1 MERTQ
6 GAMRQVYE
14 VANFV
19 RTIRRRLRFGEFSRA
34 PIQIMR
40 LELRGDFAECDW
52 MTRPP
57 DAWDSK
63 IPLAARNENTSRQ
76 ALADAMTLRHLLL
89 GELPHIRGAALR
101 AFRPSEF
108 GTPDMIIAGTIL
120 REDPYLLRIPSP
132 VMRAKLCGFR
142 FELENGFL
150 KPLRRDDC
158 SLTSQ

>member
-6 GAMRQVYE
+6 EAMRLVYE
-14 VANFV
+14 VADFV
-19 RTIRRRLRFGEFSRA
+19 RAMRRRLRFGEFSRA
-34 PIQIMR
+34 PLQIMR

-57 DAWDSK
+57 DLWDSK
-63 IPLAARNENTSRQ
+63 IPPSVRNESTSQQ

-89 GELPHIRGAALR
+89 GELPHVRSASLRG
-101 AFRPSEF
+101 FRPSEL
-108 GTPDMIIAGTIL
+108 GTPDVVIAGTIL

-142 FELENGFL
+142 FELENGSL

-158 SLTSQ
+158 SLAGQ